1 MSASEKPGAAAPRSD
16 PFRELALQIYIQFAA
31 RVYGSPAGADGKRPD
46 PKTLAAMSFKM
57 AEAFEAAEKDT
68 DRAKAVAEA
77 KAKATVKLDEVDLS
91 SVFASTKKP

>member
-1 MSASEKPGAAAPRSD
+1 MSAPEKPGAAAPRPD

-57 AEAFEAAEKDT
+57 AEAFEAAEKET
-68 DRAKAVAEA
+68 DRAKAIAEA